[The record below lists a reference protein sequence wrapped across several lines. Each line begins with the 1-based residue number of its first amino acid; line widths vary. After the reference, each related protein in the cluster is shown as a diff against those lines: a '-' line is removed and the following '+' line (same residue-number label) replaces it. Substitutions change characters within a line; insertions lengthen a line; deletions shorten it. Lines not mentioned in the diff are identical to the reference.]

1 MTNRLTTQRKTHL
14 PPMIKG
20 SNFETLFSKKDS
32 SLHEL
37 EEKTKELTQE
47 NEELK
52 KLNLKLVEK
61 MDYLQNIID

>member
-1 MTNRLTTQRKTHL
+1 MTNRLTTQRKTLL

-20 SNFETLFSKKDS
+20 SNLESLFSKKDS